1 MIAYEYANALFE
13 LATKENK
20 HEIVRD
26 EYSLF
31 LKLIKDNP
39 DFLKVLTFPNIVK
52 DEKKECIKKT
62 LIGFDELILNFFYV
76 LIDNNR
82 MDMVEEIGQE
92 FAKMERA
99 FNNVTKVDV
108 YTAVK
113 LTSDE
118 LKEVESKL
126 SNIITDTKI
135 LINNIEDPSLIGG
148 MKAVYDGK
156 EIDFSLNK
164 KLNDLKKNL

>member
-1 MIAYEYANALFE
+1 MIAFEYANALFE

-20 HEIVRD
+20 HEIVSD

-52 DEKKECIKKT
+52 DEKKETIKKT
-62 LIGFDELILNFFYV
+62 LVGFDDLLLNFFYV

-82 MDMVEEIGQE
+82 MDIVEEIGQE
-92 FAKMERA
+92 FAKMEREY
-99 FNNVTKVDV
+99 NNVTKVDV
-108 YTAVK
+108 YTAIK
-113 LTSDE
+113 LTKEE
-118 LKEVESKL
+118 LKEVEVKL
-126 SNIITDTKI
+126 SNIITNTQI

-148 MKAVYDGK
+148 MKAVYEGK

>member
-20 HEIVRD
+20 HEIVSD

-31 LKLIKDNP
+31 LRLIKDNP

-62 LIGFDELILNFFYV
+62 LIGFDKLILNFFYV

-92 FAKMERA
+92 FAKMERE

-108 YTAVK
+108 HTAVK

>member
-1 MIAYEYANALFE
+1 MIAFEYANALFE

-20 HEIVRD
+20 HEIVSD

-39 DFLKVLTFPNIVK
+39 DFLKILTFPNIVK
-52 DEKKECIKKT
+52 DEKKETIKKT
-62 LIGFDELILNFFYV
+62 LVGFDDLLLNFFYV

-82 MDMVEEIGQE
+82 MDIVEEIGQE
-92 FAKMERA
+92 FAKMEREY
-99 FNNVTKVDV
+99 NNVTKVDV
-108 YTAVK
+108 YTAIK
-113 LTSDE
+113 LTKEE
-118 LKEVESKL
+118 LKEVEVKL
-126 SNIITDTKI
+126 SNIITNTQI

-148 MKAVYDGK
+148 MKAVYEGK

>member
-1 MIAYEYANALFE
+1 MIAFEYANALFE

-20 HEIVRD
+20 HEIVSD

-39 DFLKVLTFPNIVK
+39 DFLKILTFPNIVK
-52 DEKKECIKKT
+52 EEKKETIKKT
-62 LIGFDELILNFFYV
+62 LVGFDDLLLNFFYV

-82 MDMVEEIGQE
+82 MDIVEEIGQE
-92 FAKMERA
+92 FAKMEREY
-99 FNNVTKVDV
+99 NNVTKVDV
-108 YTAVK
+108 YTAIK
-113 LTSDE
+113 LTKEE
-118 LKEVESKL
+118 LKEVEVKL
-126 SNIITDTKI
+126 SNIITNTQI
-135 LINNIEDPSLIGG
+135 LINNIEDPSLIAG
-148 MKAVYDGK
+148 MKAVYEGK